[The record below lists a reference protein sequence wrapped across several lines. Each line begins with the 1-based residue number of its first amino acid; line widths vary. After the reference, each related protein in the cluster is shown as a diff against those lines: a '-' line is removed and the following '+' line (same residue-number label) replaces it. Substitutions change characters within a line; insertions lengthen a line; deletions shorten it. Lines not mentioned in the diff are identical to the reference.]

1 MSENETLPRRPLRW
15 WDLGVAAV
23 MLVLLIPG
31 GFGILNARGDEVAG
45 LDGLPLALA
54 LLGVFLVLYAALM
67 RPALRRAERGVGA
80 PGRDAFGL
88 ASLIVF
94 AGLATAVTPGFAVLQ
109 AVLYP
114 MIWTISSPRDGG
126 WAPPIW
132 WSGALAAAIGGGS
145 YVAYHR
151 YGVSHGVWTAAVI
164 AACSFAFAVFL
175 GIWLRRVYA
184 QSERHRA
191 LAEQLRAS
199 QAEVAALSEASGAS
213 AERERL
219 SRELHDTLTQTLTG
233 LVMLSEQAE
242 RALVAGDTER
252 ALDRTG
258 RVGTAAREAVG
269 EARALVATTQPLGD
283 GELVAALERI
293 AARLQA
299 DAGLRVECHLEEVTL
314 EREQE
319 VLLLRAAQ
327 EGLANARRHSGADR
341 VVLALRPSERGGAEL
356 TISDD
361 GVGPSAR
368 LAEGDPGG
376 FGLSGLA
383 DRARALGGEVRF
395 GPGKPGGACLVVST
409 AGGGGRLAA
418 GAGSGAASDP
428 EPGAGAESG
437 IDADVGPGRRTGQGS
452 AESRGARA

>member
-1 MSENETLPRRPLRW
+1 MRW

-23 MLVLLIPG
+23 ALVMLIPG
-31 GFGILNARGDEVAG
+31 GIGILSVRGDEFRGPDGFLAG
-45 LDGLPLALA
+45 LAV
-54 LLGVFLVLYAALM
+54 LLGFLVLYAALL
-67 RPALRRAERGVGA
+67 RPALRRVERGTWPLRRDHIGLGA
-80 PGRDAFGL
+80 
-88 ASLIVF
+88 IVVYSGF
-94 AGLATAVTPGFAVLQ
+94 ATALSPGFAIVQ

-114 MIWTISSPRDGG
+114 MLWTISSSRDGG
-126 WAPPIW
+126 RALPIW
-132 WSGALAAAIGGGS
+132 RSGALAAAIGYGS
-145 YVAYHR
+145 YVAYR
-151 YGVSHGVWTAAVI
+151 RFEMPNAAWTAGVI

-175 GIWLRRVYA
+175 GIWLMRVYA

-258 RVGTAAREAVG
+258 RVGAAAREAVG

-299 DAGLRVECHLEEVTL
+299 DAGLRVECHLEEVAL
-314 EREQE
+314 DREQE

-341 VVLALRPSERGGAEL
+341 VVLALRPSARGGAEL

-418 GAGSGAASDP
+418 GAGAEPVAGA
-428 EPGAGAESG
+428 EPGAGADP
-437 IDADVGPGRRTGQGS
+437 DAEPGRSTKQGIT
-452 AESRGARA
+452 ESRGARA